1 LGSSAAHSDSPCA
14 DARDPLMEHRLQAHR
29 RPCGDGDPFAALRSD
44 DAYCEP
50 AATAAADGPDEQ
62 MAALDA
68 LIEAQRLATRKM
80 QDQIDNLQD
89 QYLKVSSELQSERQ
103 RRTAAALDAGKPQE
117 FEALRDEL
125 SRERHRSHCLTQEA
139 AAAAVALAEARA
151 DAQQQRV
158 LTDCTLRRLEALR
171 TRCAQLE
178 ERRLPAREEPERLK
192 RIIVKMLQEIRRLR
206 AASGGAA
213 TPGNCKSAECAAN
226 LRLERRNAERLAQ
239 EVKRLQLLLAAN
251 DAAAEPAAPAAAA
264 APSAST
270 AAEPAAAGTG
280 SSASAAAAPAG
291 SKRIDRRPLSSSPAS
306 AAARPAN
313 RGPPAQQQQLQK
325 AQQQQ
330 LQKAQQK
337 PSAASKNGAAATAKR
352 SARGAGAA
360 SASPG
365 RGAAAAAAAG
375 SSESQPAPSAQDL
388 LDWLSG
394 LPDRFN
400 KQLQA
405 LVSPESPTE
414 QVGPAL
420 LVDCPTPPP
429 DADLETASRQVV
441 DWLVRVWNDRL
452 QRIVVA
458 SLTRRLPHSA
468 GGTVLYYF
476 VQQLLDTGCP
486 LPAKLRTDFLRR
498 LDGFPGNGRLRQ
510 DVHQVKM
517 RVRPIAVT
525 RALGAAAA
533 PAASSPAAAAAKR
546 AQGGSASPRR
556 PASATP
562 RTPRTATVDPQLKAR
577 QAKQQPG

>member
-50 AATAAADGPDEQ
+50 AATAAAADGPDEQ

-68 LIEAQRLATRKM
+68 LIEAQRLARQKM
-80 QDQIDNLQD
+80 QDQLDNLQD

-103 RRTAAALDAGKPQE
+103 RRTAAALDDGKPQE
-117 FEALRDEL
+117 LEALQDEL
-125 SRERHRSHCLTQEA
+125 SRERHRSRCLTQEA

-178 ERRLPAREEPERLK
+178 ERRLPAGEEPERLK

-206 AASGGAA
+206 AASGEAA
-213 TPGNCKSAECAAN
+213 TPGSCKSAECAAT

-270 AAEPAAAGTG
+270 AAEPAAAVTA
-280 SSASAAAAPAG
+280 SSASAAAASAG
-291 SKRIDRRPLSSSPAS
+291 SKRTDRRPLSSSPAS

-313 RGPPAQQQQLQK
+313 RGPPAQ
-325 AQQQQ
+325 QQQQ

-352 SARGAGAA
+352 SARGASAA

-375 SSESQPAPSAQDL
+375 SSVSQPAPSAQDL

-486 LPAKLRTDFLRR
+486 LPAKLRTDLLRR

-525 RALGAAAA
+525 RALGTAAA

-562 RTPRTATVDPQLKAR
+562 RTPRTAAVDPQLKAR

>member
-1 LGSSAAHSDSPCA
+1 RLGSSAAHSDSPCA
-14 DARDPLMEHRLQAHR
+14 DAGAPLMEHRLQAHR

-68 LIEAQRLATRKM
+68 LIEAQRLARRKM

-125 SRERHRSHCLTQEA
+125 SRERHHSRCLTQEA

-178 ERRLPAREEPERLK
+178 ERRLPAGEEPERLK

-213 TPGNCKSAECAAN
+213 TPGSCKSAECAAT

-239 EVKRLQLLLAAN
+239 KVKRLQLLLAAN

-270 AAEPAAAGTG
+270 AAEPAAAVTA

-291 SKRIDRRPLSSSPAS
+291 SKRTDRRPLSSSPAS

-313 RGPPAQQQQLQK
+313 RGPPA
-325 AQQQQ
+325 QQQ

-352 SARGAGAA
+352 SARGASAA

-546 AQGGSASPRR
+546 AQGGSASSRR
-556 PASATP
+556 PATAAASATP
-562 RTPRTATVDPQLKAR
+562 RTPRTAAVDPQLKAR

>member
-1 LGSSAAHSDSPCA
+1 
-14 DARDPLMEHRLQAHR
+14 MEHRLQAHR

-50 AATAAADGPDEQ
+50 AATAAAADGPDEQ

-68 LIEAQRLATRKM
+68 LIEAQRLARQKM
-80 QDQIDNLQD
+80 QDQLDNLQD

-103 RRTAAALDAGKPQE
+103 RRTAAALDDGKPQE
-117 FEALRDEL
+117 LEALQDEL
-125 SRERHRSHCLTQEA
+125 SRERHRSRCLTQEA

-178 ERRLPAREEPERLK
+178 ERRLPAGEEPERLK
-192 RIIVKMLQEIRRLR
+192 RII
-206 AASGGAA
+206 
-213 TPGNCKSAECAAN
+213 
-226 LRLERRNAERLAQ
+226 
-239 EVKRLQLLLAAN
+239 LLLAAN

-270 AAEPAAAGTG
+270 AAEPAAAVTA
-280 SSASAAAAPAG
+280 SSASAAAASAG
-291 SKRIDRRPLSSSPAS
+291 SKRTDRRPLSSSPAS

-313 RGPPAQQQQLQK
+313 RGPPAQ
-325 AQQQQ
+325 QQQQ

-352 SARGAGAA
+352 SARGASAA

-375 SSESQPAPSAQDL
+375 SSVSQPAPSAQDL

-486 LPAKLRTDFLRR
+486 LPAKLRTDLLRR

-525 RALGAAAA
+525 RALGTAAA

-546 AQGGSASPRR
+546 AQGGSASPAGQPRR
-556 PASATP
+556 RLGHRGLPPWTLS
-562 RTPRTATVDPQLKAR
+562 
-577 QAKQQPG
+577 

>member
-1 LGSSAAHSDSPCA
+1 
-14 DARDPLMEHRLQAHR
+14 MEHRLQAHR

-68 LIEAQRLATRKM
+68 LIEAQRLARRKM

-89 QYLKVSSELQSERQ
+89 QYLKVSSELQS
-103 RRTAAALDAGKPQE
+103 TLDAGKPQE

-125 SRERHRSHCLTQEA
+125 SRERHHSRCLTQEA

-178 ERRLPAREEPERLK
+178 ERRLPAGEEPERLK
-192 RIIVKMLQEIRRLR
+192 RII
-206 AASGGAA
+206 
-213 TPGNCKSAECAAN
+213 TPGSCKSAECAAT

-239 EVKRLQLLLAAN
+239 KVKRLQLLLAAN

-270 AAEPAAAGTG
+270 AAEPAAAVTA

-291 SKRIDRRPLSSSPAS
+291 SKRTDRRPLSSSPAS

-313 RGPPAQQQQLQK
+313 RGPPAQQQLQK
-325 AQQQQ
+325 AQQ
-330 LQKAQQK
+330 

-352 SARGAGAA
+352 SARGASAA

-546 AQGGSASPRR
+546 AQGGSASSRR
-556 PASATP
+556 PATAAASATP
-562 RTPRTATVDPQLKAR
+562 RTPRTAAVDPQLKAR

>member
-1 LGSSAAHSDSPCA
+1 
-14 DARDPLMEHRLQAHR
+14 MEHRLQAHR

-50 AATAAADGPDEQ
+50 AATAAADGPTNKWPRSTPSSKPSGWRHGKCRT
-62 MAALDA
+62 
-68 LIEAQRLATRKM
+68 RLTTCRIK
-80 QDQIDNLQD
+80 
-89 QYLKVSSELQSERQ
+89 LQSERQ

-192 RIIVKMLQEIRRLR
+192 RII
-206 AASGGAA
+206 
-213 TPGNCKSAECAAN
+213 
-226 LRLERRNAERLAQ
+226 RRNAERLAQ

-291 SKRIDRRPLSSSPAS
+291 
-306 AAARPAN
+306 
-313 RGPPAQQQQLQK
+313 
-325 AQQQQ
+325 
-330 LQKAQQK
+330 
-337 PSAASKNGAAATAKR
+337 KNGAAATAKR

-546 AQGGSASPRR
+546 AQGGSASPAGQPRRR
-556 PASATP
+556 PGHRGLPPWTLS
-562 RTPRTATVDPQLKAR
+562 
-577 QAKQQPG
+577 